1 MSIESKKDNKDVDFK
16 RDGVGTQDQPN
27 LAEEKDFNYFS
38 ADLRGILSMEPSTN
52 AWSQIIKL
60 FYEASEADIEN
71 FELLEQ
77 YAEQHMEAW
86 DDNFMHLPRSVGK
99 KIEQGKE
106 INQSD
111 LAIMALSRE
120 ADLLFIDEN
129 SDNLQLLEQL
139 PFNNLKNLTLL
150 AEEKTDNDALQRL
163 AQQDFFADLKRISF
177 DLRDADSQDYQDILG
192 SLEKIEDLTFGSG
205 ALSAEAMQSLAS
217 NPGASELKRLHLDT
231 GAADLDVEGYEALA
245 QSPYLR
251 RLEMLSFVETSLND
265 KGLKVLAESENLRN
279 VSHLEVIASKVTG
292 VGAQALAESPYAQ
305 NISELS
311 FASSHLGYG
320 GAITIIESKFLVNL
334 TRVNLYKT
342 GIGPPVLEAMS
353 SSSNFKNVTE
363 LDLGS
368 NGLTLD
374 GVRSLQSSEYLQQL
388 ESLDLSSSHIYEN
401 QFEELAD
408 ILATLGN
415 LTKVDYVEISPN
427 NYRGDLQEL
436 INVRRAASQ
445 EGEVS

>member
-16 RDGVGTQDQPN
+16 RDGVGTQDQSN

-52 AWSQIIKL
+52 AWSQITKL

-163 AQQDFFADLKRISF
+163 AQQGFFADLKRISF
-177 DLRDADSQDYQDILG
+177 DLRGADSQDYQDILG

-217 NPGASELKRLHLDT
+217 NPGASELKRLHLDI

-279 VSHLEVIASKVTG
+279 VSHLEVVASKVTG

-305 NISELS
+305 NISNLS

-374 GVRSLQSSEYLQQL
+374 GVRSLQSSEHLQQL

-427 NYRGDLQEL
+427 NYRDDLQEL
-436 INVRRAASQ
+436 IDVRRAASQ